1 MLGSKSWLFL
11 VVAVFCLSAS
21 TVSAIKVA
29 GDEVKP
35 DTVEADIGAATSEGS
50 RTDDEVVKREEEAIN
65 IDGLSVAEMKELR
78 DKAEKHEFQ
87 AEVNRMMKLI
97 INSLYRNKE
106 IFLRELISN
115 ASDALDKIRLISLTD
130 KSVLETT
137 DEMSIK
143 IKADKENHLLSIT
156 DTGVGMTKQD
166 LITNLGTIAKSGTAD
181 FLSKVQD
188 AENAQ
193 AMSDLIG
200 QFVWDFTL
208 HFWLQTKLIVTTK
221 HNDDKQYI
229 WESDANSYTVVED
242 PRGDTLKRGTT
253 VTLVLKE
260 EAYDYLEQDT
270 VKDLIKKYSQFI
282 NFNIYM
288 WTSKTE
294 TVEEPDEEA
303 EEEAA
308 EKPETE
314 DEPVKEEDED
324 AAVEE
329 EKEDEEKK
337 PKTKKVQKTTWDWE
351 LCNEAKPIWT
361 RKPENIEQE
370 EYDEFYKSI
379 TKDKNGPLTQSH
391 FIAEGE
397 VTFKSLLFIPNSQPS
412 ETFNKYGSITE
423 NIKL

>member
-1 MLGSKSWLFL
+1 
-11 VVAVFCLSAS
+11 
-21 TVSAIKVA
+21 
-29 GDEVKP
+29 
-35 DTVEADIGAATSEGS
+35 
-50 RTDDEVVKREEEAIN
+50 
-65 IDGLSVAEMKELR
+65 
-78 DKAEKHEFQ
+78 
-87 AEVNRMMKLI
+87 
-97 INSLYRNKE
+97 
-106 IFLRELISN
+106 
-115 ASDALDKIRLISLTD
+115 
-130 KSVLETT
+130 
-137 DEMSIK
+137 MSIK

-200 QFVWDFTL
+200 QFGVGFYSAFLVAD
-208 HFWLQTKLIVTTK
+208 KVIVTTK

-229 WESDANSYTVVED
+229 WESDANSYSVVED

-294 TVEEPDEEA
+294 TVDEPIEEEEEEEKPAEEA
-303 EEEAA
+303 
-308 EKPETE
+308 KDE
-314 DEPVKEEDED
+314 DDD

-329 EKEDEEKK
+329 EKEEDDK
-337 PKTKKVQKTTWDWE
+337 PKTKKVQKPHGIGNLSTI
-351 LCNEAKPIWT
+351 LSQFG
-361 RKPENIEQE
+361 PENLQ
-370 EYDEFYKSI
+370 
-379 TKDKNGPLTQSH
+379 
-391 FIAEGE
+391 
-397 VTFKSLLFIPNSQPS
+397 
-412 ETFNKYGSITE
+412 
-423 NIKL
+423 KLKR